1 MKAPITFLQ
10 GIIITIVAPI
20 ILLTIFIIFSNKNT
34 FGMVEKDYYQKELDY
49 QMQIDRANR
58 SSQLP
63 KDVGFIYNESAIV
76 LEFPKLFDH
85 NDIHGEI
92 LFFRPSDTSK
102 DFKLNIELDK
112 DRKQYINIV
121 ELMRG
126 AWTIKVNWNN
136 QVDEY
141 YSEKRIFLKGA

>member
-10 GIIITIVAPI
+10 GIIFAIVAPI
-20 ILLTIFIIFSNKNT
+20 ILLTIFIIFSNRNT
-34 FGMVEKDYYQKELDY
+34 FGMVENDYYQKELDY
-49 QMQIDRANR
+49 QMQIDRTNR
-58 SSQLP
+58 TNQLLEN
-63 KDVGFIYNESAIV
+63 VVFIYNESAIV
-76 LEFPKLFDH
+76 LEFPELFDH

-121 ELMRG
+121 ELIRG

-141 YSEKRIFLKGA
+141 YSEKLIFLKGA